1 MMNRTNFARISG
13 VIIDSCRGHGIWF
26 DPDEMEKIMDFIAR
40 GGLQKSKAADIDRL
54 KDEEK
59 LVRLRSGQSGTDT
72 AALSTSFGDFSHS
85 KRGVDVLDVV
95 RWVFGTHKD

>member
-1 MMNRTNFARISG
+1 
-13 VIIDSCRGHGIWF
+13 
-26 DPDEMEKIMDFIAR
+26 
-40 GGLQKSKAADIDRL
+40 LQKSKAVDIDRL

-72 AALSTSFGDFSHS
+72 AALSTSFGDFNNS